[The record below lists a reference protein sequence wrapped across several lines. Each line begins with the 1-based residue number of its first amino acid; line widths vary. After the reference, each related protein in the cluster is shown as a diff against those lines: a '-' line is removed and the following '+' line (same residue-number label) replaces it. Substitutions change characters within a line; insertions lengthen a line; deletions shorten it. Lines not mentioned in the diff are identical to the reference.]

1 MRILVLNGPNLNLL
15 GQREPE
21 HYGTATLAEVEAMV
35 RRVAESLGAS
45 VEFAQSNHEGALIDA
60 LHAAPGRF
68 DGVLINPG
76 ALTHTSLGL
85 YDALLAVGLPAVEVH
100 LSNLWR
106 RESYRRQSRTAGAAV
121 GVVTG
126 FGPASYE
133 WGLRALAAHLAG
145 AKG

>member
-15 GQREPE
+15 GRREPDI
-21 HYGTATLAEVEAMV
+21 YGTTTLTEIEARV
-35 RRVAESLGAS
+35 RQVAESLGAS

-106 RESYRRQSRTAGAAV
+106 REAARHESRTAGAAI
-121 GVVTG
+121 GMVTG
-126 FGPASYE
+126 FGAASYE
-133 WGLRALAAHLAG
+133 WGLRALVAHLAG
-145 AKG
+145 GQG